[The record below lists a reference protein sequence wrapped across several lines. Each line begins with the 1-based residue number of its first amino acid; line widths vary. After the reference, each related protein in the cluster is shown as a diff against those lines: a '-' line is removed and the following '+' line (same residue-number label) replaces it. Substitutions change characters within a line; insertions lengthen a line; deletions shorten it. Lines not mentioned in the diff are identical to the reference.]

1 MHAADTTTTSRRAAL
16 PSWAYWALAVVRVG
30 VGLYWLWE
38 QHWKLPPSFG
48 RDQPRGLL
56 YALRQAAEHPTFGFI
71 GTIVRKVAIPHFT
84 LFGWLLF
91 LLEVAIGISL
101 VFGLLKR
108 AGAVLGTLH
117 AGDLLLAMAG
127 TPEGPAIYLAIL
139 AANAFVL
146 LTPSDRRLSLDRRVL
161 APRLRP
167 AAERGNRLAR
177 LLLQLMGR

>member
-1 MHAADTTTTSRRAAL
+1 MNPTGTRANSRRATL
-16 PSWAYWALAVVRVG
+16 PGWAYWLFALSRLG

-38 QHWKLPPSFG
+38 QHWKLPPGFG

-56 YALRQAAEHPTFGFI
+56 YALRQAAEHPTLAI
-71 GTIVRKVAIPHFT
+71 VGTFVRKVAIPHFS

-91 LLEVAIGISL
+91 VLEVTIGISL

-117 AGDLLLAMAG
+117 AGDLLLAMAS

-139 AANAFVL
+139 AANVLVL
-146 LTPSDRRLSLDRRVL
+146 LTPSDRRLSLDRQVL

-167 AAERGNRLAR
+167 AAARGNQFAQ
-177 LLLQLMGR
+177 LLLHLM